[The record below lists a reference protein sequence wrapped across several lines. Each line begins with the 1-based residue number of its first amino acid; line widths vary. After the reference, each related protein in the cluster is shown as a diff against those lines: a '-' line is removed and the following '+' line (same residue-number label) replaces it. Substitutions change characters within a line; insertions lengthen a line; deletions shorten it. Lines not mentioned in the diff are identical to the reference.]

1 MKKAEGRLRRVTP
14 HSLLPTPHPSPVEIY
29 PAQINISQTLAAAT
43 AHHQAGRLP
52 QAEQLYRQ
60 ILQQQPQQLDA
71 LNLLGVIAC
80 QKGRL
85 DEGIALYRQ
94 ALTLRPGYVGA
105 RENLSVALWKQGKQL
120 IEEAIASYS
129 QIITFQPENGQ
140 AYHNLGVILVE
151 QGKLDEALS
160 YYLQALSVQP
170 NDAVALNTIGTILQQ
185 QGKAT
190 TAIEYHRRALIVR
203 PDYPDALNS
212 LGTALQHQGN
222 FQEAMLCFDQALT
235 LNPEDASAR
244 YNRSLILL
252 TEGNYH
258 QGFPEYE
265 WRLKTQEFPPCP
277 FRQPLW
283 DGSDLTGR
291 TILLHAEQG
300 LGDTIQ
306 FIRYA
311 AIVAQRG
318 GRIVLTC
325 HQPLMRLLSTVPE
338 IAQLVP
344 LGYPVPNF
352 DVYAPLMSLPGILGT
367 TLETVPAQ
375 IPYLTPPAESRVQ
388 LAIPPRL
395 KELAKQPDQSHQPP
409 LKVGIV
415 WSGGHLY
422 KKNQSRSCPLMHFQ
436 RLLQLPD
443 IAYYS
448 LQKGIAQINLAEL
461 GWESQV
467 QDLSSQLS
475 DLADTAAAIAQLDLV
490 ITVDTS
496 IAHLAGALGK
506 PVWVLLTFLPD
517 WRWMLHREDTPWYP
531 TMRLF
536 RQTQPDDWQG
546 VLDRL
551 SQALLRRD
559 LPNPLGEGTS

>member
-1 MKKAEGRLRRVTP
+1 
-14 HSLLPTPHPSPVEIY
+14 VEIY
-29 PAQINISQTLAAAT
+29 PSPINIPQLLATAT
-43 AHHQAGRLP
+43 AHHQAGRLS

-60 ILQQQPQQLDA
+60 ILQQQPQQVDA
-71 LNLLGVIAC
+71 LNLMGVIAC
-80 QKGRL
+80 QQGRL

-94 ALTLRPGYVGA
+94 ALALRPGYVSA

-120 IEEAIASYS
+120 IEEAIASYT
-129 QIITFQPENGQ
+129 QIITFQPENLQ
-140 AYHNLGVILVE
+140 AYHNLGIILIE
-151 QGKLDEALS
+151 QGKLDEAIS

-170 NDAVALNTIGTILQQ
+170 NDAIALNTIGTVLQQ

-190 TAIEYHRRALIVR
+190 TAIAYHRRALAIR
-203 PDYPDALNS
+203 PDYPEALNS
-212 LGTALQHQGN
+212 LGTALQDQGQA
-222 FQEAMLCFDQALT
+222 QEAMVYFDRALA
-235 LNPEDASAR
+235 LNPADASAR

-252 TEGNYH
+252 ADGNYRE
-258 QGFPEYE
+258 GFPEYE
-265 WRLKTQEFPPCP
+265 SRFQTREFPPCP
-277 FRQPLW
+277 FRQPVW

-311 AIVAQRG
+311 AIVAQKG

-325 HQPLMRLLSTVPE
+325 HQPLMRLLSTVPG
-338 IAQLVP
+338 IDALVP
-344 LGYPVPNF
+344 LGYPAPHF
-352 DVYAPLMSLPGILGT
+352 DVYAPLMSLPAILGT
-367 TLETVPAQ
+367 TQETVPAQ
-375 IPYLTPPAESRVQ
+375 VPYLTPPTENRVD
-388 LAIPPRL
+388 LAIAGSNTPETPRL
-395 KELAKQPDQSHQPP
+395 K
-409 LKVGIV
+409 VGLV

-422 KKNQSRSCPLMHFQ
+422 KKNQSRSCSLKHFAP
-436 RLLQLPD
+436 LLQLPD
-443 IAYYS
+443 ITYYS
-448 LQKGIAQINLAEL
+448 LQKGIAQTALAEL
-461 GWESQV
+461 GWDSQI
-467 QDLSSQLS
+467 QELGSQLH

-506 PVWVLLTFLPD
+506 PVWVLLTYLPD

-546 VLDRL
+546 VLDRV
-551 SQALLRRD
+551 SQALLQHH
-559 LPNPLGEGTS
+559 PPTSAAVSL

>member
-1 MKKAEGRLRRVTP
+1 METY
-14 HSLLPTPHPSPVEIY
+14 PT
-29 PAQINISQTLAAAT
+29 QINIPQTLAAAT
-43 AHHQAGRLP
+43 AHHQAGRLS

-60 ILQQQPQQLDA
+60 ILQQQPQQVDA

-80 QKGRL
+80 QNGRL

-94 ALTLRPGYVGA
+94 ALALRPGYVGA

-129 QIITFQPENGQ
+129 QIITFQPENVQ

-160 YYLQALSVQP
+160 YYLQAVSVQP
-170 NDAVALNTIGTILQQ
+170 NDAAALNTIGTILQQ

-190 TAIEYHRRALIVR
+190 TAIAYHRRALALR
-203 PDYPDALNS
+203 PNYPEALNS
-212 LGTALQHQGN
+212 LGTALQHYGN
-222 FQEAMLCFDQALT
+222 FKEAMTCFEQALA
-235 LNPEDASAR
+235 LDPQDANAH

-258 QGFPEYE
+258 HGFPEYE
-265 WRLKTQEFPPCP
+265 WRLRTREFPPCP

-291 TILLHAEQG
+291 TLLLHAEQG

-338 IAQLVP
+338 LTQQVP

-375 IPYLTPPAESRVQ
+375 IPYLTPPAESNVQ
-388 LAIPPRL
+388 LAIL
-395 KELAKQPDQSHQPP
+395 TGLEQSHQPP

-422 KKNQSRSCPLMHFQ
+422 KKNQSRSCPLIHFQ
-436 RLLQLPD
+436 PLLQLPD
-443 IAYYS
+443 VAYYS
-448 LQKGIAQINLAEL
+448 LQKGIAQANLAEL
-461 GWESQV
+461 GWDVQV
-467 QDLSSQLS
+467 QDLSPQLG

-506 PVWVLLTFLPD
+506 PVWVLLNFLPD

-536 RQTQPDDWQG
+536 RQTEPDDWQG
-546 VLDRL
+546 VLDL
-551 SQALLRRD
+551 VSQALKLFR
-559 LPNPLGEGTS
+559 P